1 MDNLTVSKLKI
12 RIALIEF
19 KDKCE
24 THGQNGLISCGIAE
38 ELIETLSETQI
49 KYIINQLK
57 QHTDGKVE

>member
-1 MDNLTVSKLKI
+1 MEAIITRKQKI
-12 RIALIEF
+12 RLAIIEF

-24 THGQNGLISCGIAE
+24 TMGQNGIIPCGIAE

-49 KYIINQLK
+49 KWIINQLK

>member
-24 THGQNGLISCGIAE
+24 THGQNGLISCGIAD

-49 KYIINQLK
+49 KWIIRQLK

>member
-24 THGQNGLISCGIAE
+24 TMGQSGIISTGIAE
-38 ELIETLSETQI
+38 ELIETLSDSQI
-49 KYIINQLK
+49 KHIINQLK
-57 QHTDGKVE
+57 QRSNGKVE

>member
-1 MDNLTVSKLKI
+1 MGTIETSKLKI

-24 THGQNGLISCGIAE
+24 TMGQNGIIPCGIAE

-49 KYIINQLK
+49 KWIINQLK
-57 QHTDGKVE
+57 QHTNGKVE